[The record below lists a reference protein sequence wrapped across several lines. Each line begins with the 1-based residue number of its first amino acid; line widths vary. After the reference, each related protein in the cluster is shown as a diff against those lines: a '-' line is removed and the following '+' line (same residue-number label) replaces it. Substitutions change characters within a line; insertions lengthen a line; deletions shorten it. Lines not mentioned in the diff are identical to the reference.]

1 VATHNSVNYCFK
13 TAADGYEDAMDT
25 IRFYA
30 TKHPEW
36 KQILNSIES
45 YVFSLEKTAG
55 LHEPGV

>member
-1 VATHNSVNYCFK
+1 VVTPNSASYCFK
-13 TAADGYEDAMDT
+13 TEADAYEDALDT

-30 TKHPEW
+30 AKHPEW
-36 KQILNSIES
+36 KQILGAIEK

>member
-1 VATHNSVNYCFK
+1 MATSNSVNYCFK
-13 TAADGYEDAMDT
+13 TVSDGYEDAMDA

-36 KQILNSIES
+36 KQILSAIEN